1 MPFQSTVRLVQAFG
15 IIGEVIFDGPQR
27 AAPNILD
34 SADAANNVI
43 GRAFTALAGIDGRV
57 EAGGAGV
64 FAGILINPLAYATAG
79 VAGDALAPTL
89 LLPNE
94 TEADFLTMGI
104 IVVLLTTAANIGDD
118 VHFVIATGELLAV
131 APGTAP
137 AVGNAAVPNAKVSR
151 RNIPAAGL
159 AVITLTN

>member
-34 SADAANNVI
+34 STDAANNVI